1 MKNVEVKL
9 EDEGFEDVESGGKEP
24 EPNPSAAAGSGTG
37 SGANRPDIRIVQTD
51 KDREGKSVYL
61 NVGGMWKN
69 ISKNGK
75 EFYVVRIG
83 QLKLLAFPNDRK

>member
-24 EPNPSAAAGSGTG
+24 EATPSSGGSESSGT
-37 SGANRPDIRIVQTD
+37 NRPDIRIVQTD

-69 ISKNGK
+69 VSKNGK

-83 QLKLLAFPNDRK
+83 QLRLLAFPNDRK